1 MHAAADDQLLAF
13 VISRRCLRGFAV
25 CCFLTF
31 SMSSSGVPLL
41 STTIFDRLIF
51 SESGIC
57 AISRHPSAVP
67 G

>member
-13 VISRRCLRGFAV
+13 VTARRCLRGFAV
-25 CCFLTF
+25 CSFLTF

-41 STTIFDRLIF
+41 STTTLDRLIF

-57 AISRHPSAVP
+57 ATSGHPSAVP